1 VRRLSGK
8 QRQQRAGT
16 TVKLLFVSKRSP
28 QQRDLIERPYGRFHF
43 LPSLLAAKGHD
54 VRVVVCSH
62 HGLASV
68 ARVRG
73 GAQWSSHDMRALG
86 LPRFLATLHRE
97 VEVFRPGWI
106 IGCSDA
112 WYGWL
117 ARVLSARSGAQ
128 LAIDAYDNYEAY
140 MRWNLP
146 LHWQWR
152 RAVRA
157 ADVVTAAGPQLADR
171 LDRHRR
177 GGRRRTDIVPMAA
190 DPTFVP
196 HDTASSRVE
205 LGLPRDMPLIGYF
218 GGWASNRGTDVLLA
232 AFRLVRQRYADA
244 RLVLTG
250 KPPAHAIAEPGVHAL
265 GYVPDA
271 QLPIALSAVDVACV
285 ITADTSFGRYSYPA
299 KLCEAMAC
307 HIPVVATATEPVK
320 WMLNNDERYLAQVGD
335 ARSIADRLLERLKD
349 GGRSRYPNLPTWD
362 DSARRFEAALLA
374 R

>member
-1 VRRLSGK
+1 MR
-8 QRQQRAGT
+8 
-16 TVKLLFVSKRSP
+16 LLFLAKRHP
-28 QQRDLIERPYGRFHF
+28 QQRDLIERPYGRFHHLPTLLAARGHEVRVALCSHRD
-43 LPSLLAAKGHD
+43 LPSLEME
-54 VRVVVCSH
+54 
-62 HGLASV
+62 
-68 ARVRG
+68 RG
-73 GAQWSSHDMRALG
+73 GVRWSSHDIRALG
-86 LPRFLATLHRE
+86 PRAVLSRLRKEADA
-97 VEVFRPGWI
+97 FRPDWVVGL
-106 IGCSDA
+106 SDA

-117 ARVLSARSGAQ
+117 ARTLAAPVGAS
-128 LAIDAYDNYEAY
+128 LAVDAYDNYEAY

-171 LDRHRR
+171 LDHHRR
-177 GGRRRTDIVPMAA
+177 DGQRRTDIVPMAA
-190 DPTFVP
+190 DPAFIP
-196 HDTASSRVE
+196 HDTASSRTE

-232 AFRLVRQRYADA
+232 AFRLVRQQCPDA

-285 ITADTSFGRYSYPA
+285 VTADTSFGRYSYPA

-307 HIPVVATATEPVK
+307 EVPVVATATEPVK
-320 WMLNNDERYLAQVGD
+320 WMLNNDKRHLAQVGD
-335 ARSIADRLLERLKD
+335 AGSIADRLLERLKD
-349 GGRSRYPNLPTWD
+349 GGRPRYPNLPTWD
-362 DSARRFEAALLA
+362 DSARRFDAALLA